1 MRTSGQFSRWGLH
14 TGTAPRSGARGRTS
28 QCQHGAR
35 LGTYPTGQN
44 GAQARERRP
53 PVGTAA
59 RSAAGETDL
68 KQRDGPYSNGYF
80 NRSGGADAE
89 HPAGQRYA
97 VRPPSAGGA
106 DQRSAF
112 PCLLRHAADQQYAVS
127 RRCRAAMPAFSRWG
141 LGDRPSRAGAPS
153 SLIDVPGLRPSVQSL
168 NAMLFRLFLVPLL
181 LALAPAAAA
190 QDAPIFTGDFP
201 AAEFQARRRAVMDAI
216 GPGAIALLQ
225 GAPSPLGYIRFRQ
238 TNSFYYLSG
247 VETPHAYLVL
257 NGTTGRSSL
266 YLPPQDDRR
275 ESSEGRLLTSD
286 DADLAREKTGV
297 ADVHPN
303 WKLSDHLARLAWSPN
318 PPVVHTPLAPAE
330 LAAMSRDLATR
341 GNSDIANDPW
351 DARPSREAIFV
362 SRLEG
367 RFPRLETRDLT
378 PVLDGARLVKSERE
392 IALITKATR
401 LSGFALMEAMRST
414 APGIYERELDAVGK
428 FFFFRDGAQSDAYY
442 SLVATGTNAWY
453 PHYHRGA
460 SRLED
465 GELILMDYAPDVG
478 YYTSDVTRM
487 WPVNG
492 VFNEWQRDL
501 YGFYLACY
509 QAILDAIRPGDAA
522 TVMGEAATA
531 WRRSCAIGRSRN
543 PTTGRRRKPSWPPTA
558 AAPPAART
566 GWVTGWGWRS
576 TMSAMRTGRSPP
588 AWCSPSSR
596 SSGCPKT
603 GSTSASRTSSSS
615 PKTAPK
621 TSRSSFR
628 WRWTPSR
635 R

>member
-1 MRTSGQFSRWGLH
+1 ML
-14 TGTAPRSGARGRTS
+14 S
-28 QCQHGAR
+28 QR
-35 LGTYPTGQN
+35 
-44 GAQARERRP
+44 
-53 PVGTAA
+53 
-59 RSAAGETDL
+59 
-68 KQRDGPYSNGYF
+68 F
-80 NRSGGADAE
+80 
-89 HPAGQRYA
+89 
-97 VRPPSAGGA
+97 
-106 DQRSAF
+106 
-112 PCLLRHAADQQYAVS
+112 
-127 RRCRAAMPAFSRWG
+127 
-141 LGDRPSRAGAPS
+141 
-153 SLIDVPGLRPSVQSL
+153 LI
-168 NAMLFRLFLVPLL
+168 PLL
-181 LALAPAAAA
+181 LVFAGGPAAA

-257 NGTTGRSSL
+257 NATTGRSSL

-297 ADVHPN
+297 AEVHPS
-303 WKLSDHLARLAWSPN
+303 WALSDHLARLAWSPN

-367 RFPRLETRDLT
+367 RFPRLEIRDLT
-378 PVLDGARLVKSERE
+378 PVLDRARLVKSERE

-460 SRLED
+460 SRLGD
-465 GELILMDYAPDVG
+465 GELLLMDYAPDVG

-509 QAILDAIRPGDAA
+509 QAILDAIRPGDVA
-522 TVMGEAATA
+522 TVMGEAATRMEEIVRDWPFTKPHYRPA
-531 WRRSCAIGRSRN
+531 AEAFVAAY
-543 PTTGRRRKPSWPPTA
+543 RRRAAGRPNGVGHGVGMAVHDVGNADGTLTPGMVFTIEPQFRVPEDRIYIRLEDVIVVTEDGAEIISEFVPMEMDAIEALMAEPGLLDRYPSPLDAFPD
-558 AAPPAART
+558 PGGLR
-566 GWVTGWGWRS
+566 
-576 TMSAMRTGRSPP
+576 
-588 AWCSPSSR
+588 
-596 SSGCPKT
+596 
-603 GSTSASRTSSSS
+603 
-615 PKTAPK
+615 
-621 TSRSSFR
+621 
-628 WRWTPSR
+628 
-635 R
+635 